1 MDYNDFQI
9 DIRNLHEDWVK
20 QPALRAHW
28 GRIQSEVGN
37 ERDLLKKQLDEIK
50 AEKDIYFR
58 KNWQELFPDI
68 KMTEGA
74 ISNVVIL
81 STEYQEL
88 HDKYLNSVKKVND
101 VSNIMKTLDDRKYA
115 LENEVKLYIANYFD
129 DHNIPDKVNEF
140 VNDKSKEVINSELDS
155 NKRMKKLKRKRSNK

>member
-20 QPALRAHW
+20 QPALRAYW
-28 GRIQSEVGN
+28 GKIQSEVGN
-37 ERDLLKKQLDEIK
+37 ERDLLKKQLEEMK

-58 KNWQELFPDI
+58 RNWQELFPDI
-68 KMTEGA
+68 KMTESA
-74 ISNVVIL
+74 ISNVITL
-81 STEYQEL
+81 NTEYQEIY
-88 HDKYLNSVKKVND
+88 DEYLSSIKKVND

-129 DHNIPDKVNEF
+129 DHNIPDKVKEF
-140 VNDKSKEVINSELDS
+140 VNEKSKEVINNDLKKNE
-155 NKRMKKLKRKRSNK
+155 RMKKLKKTRSNK